1 MCFKRIFFIF
11 IVVQPTSESNTSQQQ
26 TPERSLSIQPPK
38 PLLVSELVEVPEAQP
53 EPKQV
58 PAASIALTS
67 SVSNQG
73 TGFVSSVVNFL
84 FILY

>member
-1 MCFKRIFFIF
+1 MCFERIFFIF

-38 PLLVSELVEVPEAQP
+38 PLQVSELVEVPEAQP

-58 PAASIALTS
+58 PAAIALTS